1 VSGGVAIGRA
11 TRDDL
16 VGLAEVEEASA
27 SHPWTP
33 AQLEEEMGAPGG
45 EILVARA
52 RGVRSRGALRVVAY
66 CAYRVVLDEA
76 SVMNVAV
83 ASEWR
88 RRGVARL
95 LLRMALRR
103 AAHAG
108 ARRAFLEV
116 REGNV
121 AAIALYE
128 SLGFTRAG
136 LRRRYYR
143 DPVED
148 GIVMSNQ
155 EIRSIS

>member
-1 VSGGVAIGRA
+1 VSEGVAIGRA

-16 VGLAEVEEASA
+16 VGLAEVEAASA
-27 SHPWTP
+27 SQPWTP
-33 AQLEEEMGAPGG
+33 GQLEDEMGAPGG

-52 RGVRSRGALRVVAY
+52 RGARSGAALRVVAY
-66 CAYRVVLDEA
+66 CACRVVLDEA

-88 RRGVARL
+88 RRGLARL
-95 LLRMALRR
+95 LLRTALRR
-103 AAHAG
+103 AARAG

-116 REGNV
+116 REGNL

-128 SLGFTRAG
+128 SLGFTRVG

-143 DPVED
+143 DPLED
-148 GIVMSNQ
+148 GIVMARQ
-155 EIRSIS
+155 EIESIP